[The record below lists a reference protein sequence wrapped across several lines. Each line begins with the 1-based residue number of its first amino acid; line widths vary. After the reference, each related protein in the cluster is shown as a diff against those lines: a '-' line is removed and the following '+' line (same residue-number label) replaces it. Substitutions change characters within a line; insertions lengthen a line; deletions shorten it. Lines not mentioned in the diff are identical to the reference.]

1 MRQDEVARREQEE
14 NRRRRGTGGLGWMN
28 LGKTAMECC
37 VSTPAAELNLLG
49 KIEGLFPLL
58 FFSPS
63 SSTALKKKKKRFPES
78 RERDKH
84 AFSSEKKIMWLI
96 NENVHLSELE
106 YTLLASQGLTMCF
119 RKL

>member
-63 SSTALKKKKKRFPES
+63 SSPALKKKKKKDFLNPE
-78 RERDKH
+78 RGTN
-84 AFSSEKKIMWLI
+84 M
-96 NENVHLSELE
+96 LSVLK
-106 YTLLASQGLTMCF
+106 
-119 RKL
+119 RKSCG

>member
-1 MRQDEVARREQEE
+1 M
-14 NRRRRGTGGLGWMN
+14 GGLGWMN

-58 FFSPS
+58 FFP
-63 SSTALKKKKKRFPES
+63 LLKHCFKKKEKRFPES

-106 YTLLASQGLTMCF
+106 YTFLASQGLTMCF

>member
-1 MRQDEVARREQEE
+1 M
-14 NRRRRGTGGLGWMN
+14 GGLGWMN

-58 FFSPS
+58 FFPPLLKHF
-63 SSTALKKKKKRFPES
+63 LKKKKGCPES
-78 RERDKH
+78 RERDQH
-84 AFSSEKKIMWLI
+84 AFSSKKKTMWLI
-96 NENVHLSELE
+96 NENVHLSAHE

>member
-1 MRQDEVARREQEE
+1 MARREQEE

-63 SSTALKKKKKRFPES
+63 SSTALKKKKKKKDFLNPE
-78 RERDKH
+78 RGTN
-84 AFSSEKKIMWLI
+84 M
-96 NENVHLSELE
+96 LSVLK
-106 YTLLASQGLTMCF
+106 
-119 RKL
+119 RKSCG